1 MGAAVTRIDVL
12 LFRTHAYG
20 VQRAVL
26 IMRDAAERVRLA
38 AHLWDPT
45 VWRLEV
51 IISEARG

>member
-1 MGAAVTRIDVL
+1 MTRIDVL